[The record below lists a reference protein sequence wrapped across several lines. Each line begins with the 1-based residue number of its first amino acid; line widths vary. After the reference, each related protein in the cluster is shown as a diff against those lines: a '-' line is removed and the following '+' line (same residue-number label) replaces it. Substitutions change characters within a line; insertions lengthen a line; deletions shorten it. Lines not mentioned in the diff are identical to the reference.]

1 MRILGTELTHMKS
14 LRNPTLYLIIFLTCS
29 GLRLIHFS
37 DLNEFRVFP
46 DTAGYVNKA
55 TWPLWSS
62 GERLGP
68 LEGSAVWLL
77 RGRSLTVPL
86 FYKLVGNVPLSIATF
101 QLFFSIVCWG
111 LLALAVTA
119 VVQTDLLKLVAFLFI
134 SLFSLSDQI
143 VMWDGFL
150 LSDSIALSLMV
161 LFIANWLW
169 LLNGWHCAKVMLLLI
184 VGFLWVF
191 SRDTNAWAIL
201 MLSCLLLT
209 AGIVSSRRYLFL
221 ATVFIAIF
229 VMNEI
234 SQNYSKRWLAPFVN
248 VIGKRILPDPKRTA
262 YFEQLGMPVAA
273 EVMRMS
279 GQLAWSR
286 NRFFYKEPALNAFR
300 AWVQSSGKTSYM
312 RFMLAH
318 PFTTTFEPFQNVEE
332 LFAPRLDYYRAAGFS
347 PILEGSLAEA
357 VYPERRPML
366 LLWVPGLLLLLSFL
380 AAGRSIKQIW
390 IVPVL
395 LIVLAY
401 PHAALAWHG
410 DSNDV
415 GRHALL
421 AGVHLRLGFW
431 LLLICLGDLLLVTAR
446 QKWVLLGFSDR
457 TAARVRN

>member
-1 MRILGTELTHMKS
+1 MKR
-14 LRNPTLYLIIFLTCS
+14 LRNPVLYLIIFLACC

-37 DLNEFRVFP
+37 ALNEFREFP
-46 DTAGYVNKA
+46 DTGGYVTKA
-55 TWPLWSS
+55 TWPLWSW
-62 GERLGP
+62 GKRLGP
-68 LEGSAVWLL
+68 LEGTAVWFL

-86 FYKLVGNVPLSIATF
+86 FYKLVGNVPHSIATF
-101 QLFFSIVCWG
+101 QLFFTIVCWG
-111 LLALAVTA
+111 LLALAVTT
-119 VVQTDLLKLVAFLFI
+119 VVQTDLLKLIAFLI
-134 SLFSLSDQI
+134 ICLFSLSDQI
-143 VMWDGFL
+143 IMWDGFL

-169 LLNGWHCAKVMLLLI
+169 LLKGWHRAKVMLLLI

-191 SRDTNAWAIL
+191 SRDTNAWVIL

-209 AGIVSSRRYLFL
+209 AGIVNSRRYLLL
-221 ATVFIAIF
+221 ATVFITIF

-248 VIGKRILPDPKRTA
+248 VIGKRILPDPRRTA
-262 YFEQLGMPVAA
+262 YFEQLGMPVTA

-279 GQLAWSR
+279 GQLAWSQ
-286 NRFFYKEPALNAFR
+286 NHFFYKEPALNAFR
-300 AWVQSSGKTSYM
+300 AWVQTSGKTDYM

-318 PFTTTFEPFQNVEE
+318 PFTTILEPFQNVEE
-332 LFAPRLDYYRAAGFS
+332 LFAPRLNYFRAASFS
-347 PILEGSLAEA
+347 PILEGWLAEA
-357 VYPERRPML
+357 VYPEKRPIL
-366 LLWVPGLLLLLSFL
+366 LLWVPGVLLLSSFL

-431 LLLICLGDLLLVTAR
+431 LLLICLGDLLLVSAR
-446 QKWVLLGFSDR
+446 EKMGSS
-457 TAARVRN
+457 RVF

>member
-1 MRILGTELTHMKS
+1 MKQ
-14 LRNPTLYLIIFLTCS
+14 LRNPMLYLIIFLACS
-29 GLRLIHFS
+29 GLRLVHFS
-37 DLNEFRVFP
+37 ALAGFREFP
-46 DTAGYVNKA
+46 DTAGYVTKA

-68 LEGSAVWLL
+68 LEGTAVWFV

-86 FYKLVGNVPLSIATF
+86 FYKLVGNVPHSIAIF
-101 QLFFSIVCWG
+101 QLFFSIACWG

-119 VVQTDLLKLVAFLFI
+119 VVQIDLLKPVAFLFI

-143 VMWDGFL
+143 VIWDGFL

-169 LLNGWHCAKVMLLLI
+169 LLKGWHWTKVMPLLI

-191 SRDTNAWAIL
+191 SRDTNAWVIL
-201 MLSCLLLT
+201 MLSVLLLT
-209 AGIVSSRRYLFL
+209 AGIVSSRRRYLFL
-221 ATVFIAIF
+221 TAVFLTIF
-229 VMNEI
+229 VVNEI
-234 SQNYSKRWLAPFVN
+234 SQNHSERWLAPFVN
-248 VIGKRILPDPKRTA
+248 VIGKRILPDPRRTA
-262 YFEQLGMPVAA
+262 YFEQLGMPVTA
-273 EVMRMS
+273 EVMQLS
-279 GQLAWSR
+279 GQLAWGQ
-286 NRFFYKEPALNAFR
+286 NHFFYKEPTLRAFR
-300 AWVQSSGKTSYM
+300 AWVKTAGKTSYM

-318 PFTTTFEPFQNVEE
+318 PFTTIFEPFENVEE
-332 LFAPRLDYYRAAGFS
+332 LFAPSLKYYRAAGFS

-357 VYPERRPML
+357 VYPEKRPIL
-366 LLWVPGLLLLLSFL
+366 LLWVPGILLLLSFL
-380 AAGRSIKQIW
+380 TAGRSIKQIW

-421 AGVHLRLGFW
+421 AGVHLRLGLW
-431 LLLICLGDLLLVTAR
+431 LLLICLGDLLLVSAR
-446 QKWVLLGFSDR
+446 KRCIFLGFADR
-457 TAARVRN
+457 TPVPRD